1 VGKESY
7 KNIRIYLAD
16 DHEIVAKAI
25 ANLIGS
31 LNEVSEVRTFP
42 NGKELYLACL
52 SSKPDLAILDM
63 EMPEWNG
70 MATLKKLRELNHFP
84 VIMLTM
90 NDEKAMI
97 EEAMKEGA
105 KGYLHKNCTQEE
117 LKLAITTVLSG
128 SLFLSEDVKKV
139 MVGLKTASTNSQ
151 VELSEPLTEKELEVL
166 KLVCEGLTSK
176 EIGEKLFL
184 SPRTVET
191 RKNNLMQ
198 KFNVQTTGKLIA
210 IAIKNKMVS

>member
-1 VGKESY
+1 MPSQQQIEV
-7 KNIRIYLAD
+7 YLAD

-25 ANLIGS
+25 ANLLMSSGS
-31 LNEVSEVRTFP
+31 IKQVSTFL
-42 NGKELYLACL
+42 NGKALYEACVT
-52 SSKPDLAILDM
+52 KMPDLVILDL

-70 MATLKKLRELNHFP
+70 MTTLKKLSAISPVP

-90 NDEKAMI
+90 NDEKRLI
-97 EEAMKEGA
+97 EETMKEGA

-117 LKLAITTVLSG
+117 LHNALATVLSG
-128 SLFLSEDVKKV
+128 GIFLSEETKKI
-139 MVGLKTASTNSQ
+139 MVGLKKSSSHYPGLT
-151 VELSEPLTEKELEVL
+151 EPLTEKDYEVL

-191 RKNNLMQ
+191 RKNNVMQ
-198 KFNVQTTGKLIA
+198 KFNVQSTGKLIA
-210 IAIKNKMVS
+210 IALKHKIVR

>member
-1 VGKESY
+1 MPGEQQIEV
-7 KNIRIYLAD
+7 YLAD

-25 ANLIGS
+25 AGLLMS
-31 LNEVSEVRTFP
+31 LSNIKQVHTFL
-42 NGKELYLACL
+42 NGQELYDACRF
-52 SSKPDLAILDM
+52 KMPDLVILDM

-70 MATLKKLRELNHFP
+70 ITTLKRLREINAAP

-90 NDEKAMI
+90 NDEKRVI
-97 EEAMKEGA
+97 EEAMREGA
-105 KGYLHKNCTQEE
+105 KGYLHKNCTLEE
-117 LKLAITTVLSG
+117 LKNALETVLAG
-128 SLFLSEDVKKV
+128 NQFLSAETKKI
-139 MVGLKTASTNSQ
+139 MTGLKKSSSGYPDLT
-151 VELSEPLTEKELEVL
+151 EPLTEKEHEVL

-198 KFNVQTTGKLIA
+198 KFNVQTTGRLIA
-210 IAIKNKMVS
+210 IALKHKIVR

>member
-1 VGKESY
+1 MNSNQ
-7 KNIRIYLAD
+7 NIRVYLAD

-25 ANLIGS
+25 ANLLVSIKGIK
-31 LNEVSEVRTFP
+31 EVKTFS
-42 NGKELYLACL
+42 NGKELYQGCL
-52 SSKPDLAILDM
+52 SSSPDLIILDM

-70 MATLKKLRELNHFP
+70 MATLKKLKELHAIP

-97 EEAMKEGA
+97 EESIKEGA
-105 KGYLHKNCTQEE
+105 KGYLHKNCTQDE
-117 LKLAITTVLSG
+117 LEKAIATVMDG
-128 SLFLSEDVKKV
+128 NIFLSEDVKKI
-139 MVGLKTASTNSQ
+139 MVGLKQSGTAHPDLT
-151 VELSEPLTEKELEVL
+151 EPLTEKELEVL
-166 KLVCEGLTSK
+166 RLVCEGLTSK

-210 IAIKNKMVS
+210 IAIKNKIVK

>member
-1 VGKESY
+1 MSPEHKIEV
-7 KNIRIYLAD
+7 YLAD

-25 ANLIGS
+25 AGLLMS
-31 LNEVSEVRTFP
+31 LGNIKQVSTFL
-42 NGKELYLACL
+42 NGQELYAACIA
-52 SSKPDLAILDM
+52 KMPDLVILDM

-70 MATLKKLRELNHFP
+70 MATLKKLKAITDIP

-90 NDEKAMI
+90 NDEKRMI

-105 KGYLHKNCTQEE
+105 KGYLHKNCTTDE
-117 LKLAITTVLSG
+117 LQNALTTVLSG
-128 SLFLSEDVKKV
+128 NIFLSDEAKKI
-139 MVGLKTASTNSQ
+139 MVGLKKNGTDYFQLT
-151 VELSEPLTEKELEVL
+151 EPLTDKDHEVL

-198 KFNVQTTGKLIA
+198 KFNVQSTGKLIA
-210 IAIKNKMVS
+210 IALKHKIVR

>member
-1 VGKESY
+1 MPGEQQIEV
-7 KNIRIYLAD
+7 YLAD

-25 ANLIGS
+25 AGLLMS
-31 LNEVSEVRTFP
+31 LNNIKQVHTFL
-42 NGKELYLACL
+42 NGQELYDACRF
-52 SSKPDLAILDM
+52 KMPDLVILDM

-70 MATLKKLRELNHFP
+70 MTTLKRLKEINAAP

-90 NDEKAMI
+90 NDEKRVI
-97 EEAMKEGA
+97 EEAMREGA
-105 KGYLHKNCTQEE
+105 KGYLHKNCTLEE
-117 LKLAITTVLSG
+117 LQNALETVLAG
-128 SLFLSEDVKKV
+128 DQFLSAETKKI
-139 MVGLKTASTNSQ
+139 MTGFKKSSSGYPDLTEA
-151 VELSEPLTEKELEVL
+151 LTEKEHEVL

-198 KFNVQTTGKLIA
+198 KFNVQTTGRLIA
-210 IAIKNKMVS
+210 IALKHKIVR